1 MDTGFMEKAALCA
14 QIQQL
19 GEAVEPG
26 LKLSV
31 EAKRVDFASELSSLD
46 QSVEAVA
53 LEPQSPAKH
62 IQAVHRLR
70 KLVAEIF
77 GPRRTDVV
85 GVPLASEDQGAAS
98 PAVHATAS
106 GSASQKG
113 QQLLTGMTRTRLKQA
128 TAHQTDPFPAPPLR
142 KLGLVVWWTPAT

>member
-31 EAKRVDFASELSSLD
+31 EAKRVD